1 MANNFN
7 LPGNE
12 FQANPADVEEN
23 KVLSI
28 LCYFGILFLIPYFM
42 KKESQYIKFHANQGL
57 LLFILNIILSVISGI
72 FGALLG
78 AILGEFGAILSTLLG
93 GVLSLIGI
101 AGMVIGILNAVN
113 GKMKELPFIGTMRIL
128 K

>member
-1 MANNFN
+1 MADFN

-12 FQANPADVEEN
+12 YPMNQADVEEN

-57 LLFILNIILSVISGI
+57 ILFIFNIALGIVSGI
-72 FGALLG
+72 IGAIFG
-78 AILGEFGAILSTLLG
+78 AILGEIGVLLSTLLG
-93 GVLSLIGI
+93 SLISLIGLVF
-101 AGMVIGILNAVN
+101 MVLGIINAIS
-113 GKMKELPFIGTMRIL
+113 GKAKELPIIGRFTIL